1 MSPEPGRPI
10 KGPCRNAV
18 YVVVK
23 VTKKVINRSS
33 WVDMIVL
40 EDLSCTDLKTQCLG
54 TYSFPITVLFCE
66 SSVIRDCEVCWKLIV
81 TLLPCSL

>member
-1 MSPEPGRPI
+1 MSPEPGRPR
-10 KGPCRNAV
+10 KGARSNAV

-23 VTKKVINRSS
+23 VTKKVIKRSS
-33 WVDMIVL
+33 WLDMIVL
-40 EDLSCTDLKTQCLG
+40 EDLSCTDLKIQCLG

-81 TLLPCSL
+81 TLFFVI